1 MFDATCIPVSRSKF
15 KVMLGSLMLTHRV
28 PYLLNGKAYK
38 LQTWYT
44 DEGRRPAPA
53 TGAMTV
59 KVARSRDQC
68 DQSEP
73 CWPNAVPVSLEAGG
87 GITCRPNLAATGP
100 FVVCRVVHHCNNFF
114 SLLTL
119 TLAKIL

>member
-15 KVMLGSLMLTHRV
+15 KVMLGSLMLTHSV
-28 PYLLNGKAYK
+28 LYLLKGKAYK

-44 DEGRRPAPA
+44 DEGRRPASA

-87 GITCRPNLAATGP
+87 HTVSAKRGEHTSCLIVDSHSPY
-100 FVVCRVVHHCNNFF
+100 
-114 SLLTL
+114 SLVLVST
-119 TLAKIL
+119 IIIDG